1 MTNCALLA
9 TGAIDCWGNNSDGE
23 LGSGSTTAPD
33 CGGTCSTTP
42 VQVSGS
48 TNATE
53 ITAGENGECARLATG
68 HVECWGS
75 NTVGEFGDGAASGSS
90 DVPVPVVGITDAIEV
105 SATAFGARA
114 SINGTR

>member
-53 ITAGENGECARLATG
+53 ITAREQR
-68 HVECWGS
+68 VR
-75 NTVGEFGDGAASGSS
+75 AASPDCACAQSWRGY
-90 DVPVPVVGITDAIEV
+90 
-105 SATAFGARA
+105 
-114 SINGTR
+114 